1 MRGIL
6 KYRLLA
12 TSLAFIGLALAAG
25 EAHAV
30 SLAPVNLVDLIRQS
44 PTIISGQVTTVTDGI
59 SDIGMPYTEVT
70 VEIAE
75 TFKGTESGTYT
86 FRQYGLITAR
96 LTADGTKKILP
107 APDGIPRYKVGE
119 DVLLFLGQPASI
131 TGLRAPV
138 GLGNG
143 KFTFGPGRV
152 ENDLSNNGVF
162 QNLSIASA
170 VETTNDKR
178 ILSTSTGAVNDTDL
192 RSLIHRALNDR
203 WVETCV
209 MWKTSDG
216 PNCLPVSRKQPV
228 LGTPKSTLKQGATL
242 SGTK

>member
-1 MRGIL
+1 MAVTRAS
-6 KYRLLA
+6 K
-12 TSLAFIGLALAAG
+12 
-25 EAHAV
+25 EAELQELEGA
-30 SLAPVNLVDLIRQS
+30 
-44 PTIISGQVTTVTDGI
+44 
-59 SDIGMPYTEVT
+59 
-70 VEIAE
+70 
-75 TFKGTESGTYT
+75 FKGTESGTYT